1 MKKLSTTKA
10 VKHNLCVYSMSTL
23 WPFDSIEYKYDV
35 YRGVDYTNKLMI
47 KAIIKLMVIVITLV
61 NTAVMHIAYEI

>member
-1 MKKLSTTKA
+1 M
-10 VKHNLCVYSMSTL
+10 YSMSTL
-23 WPFDSIEYKYDV
+23 WPFDSIEYKYDA